1 VASVESSN
9 RASVVQDLTASH
21 PRAGLAGILTGQSAA
36 LVLLLFGVSIE
47 QPAFNVAG
55 MTIKPEQ
62 VALMALWLLA
72 GRRLISSGRLRG
84 ARLLLW
90 TVPYCAV
97 LLAASLLNAPD
108 RETALR
114 HTGLVILITS
124 AAWLAYGLADTEARL
139 ALAVRWLVGLAL
151 AEAVLTFGVLA
162 LAWRWVPPGAQTG
175 LGGIA
180 VPNGTLWE
188 PNLLGSYLAA
198 GGVLALAA
206 LLSAG
211 SRRWAVLLAGG
222 LSLIIAALGLSL
234 ARAAWLGFAA
244 GVVVLCVGYVALRGR
259 GIQLPGTARR
269 NASLAVLAAV
279 LAGVFLIGVAPVVFP
294 GTASSFRNRVAL
306 GSYDPQTDP
315 SLRARAGTLQQA
327 IPGIVAHPIVGNGAG
342 SFGTTYQDSKGNP
355 GWVANLELHV
365 LYDSGLVGLVC
376 WLVGIGG
383 LVWLAISWLRR
394 ATGAPPGLQ
403 HLTLGLLAALAGLL
417 VAFQATE
424 GSWLAFPWIYVGLL
438 AGAVSMVSAERYSS
452 KPVLP
457 RA

>member
-1 VASVESSN
+1 
-9 RASVVQDLTASH
+9 
-21 PRAGLAGILTGQSAA
+21 
-36 LVLLLFGVSIE
+36 
-47 QPAFNVAG
+47 
-55 MTIKPEQ
+55 
-62 VALMALWLLA
+62 
-72 GRRLISSGRLRG
+72 
-84 ARLLLW
+84 LW

-108 RETALR
+108 REAALR

-198 GGVLALAA
+198 VGVLALAA

-438 AGAVSMVSAERYSS
+438 AGAVSMVSAARFSS

-457 RA
+457 KA